1 MNDPILGL
9 HHITAIASDAQR
21 NVDFYVGTLGMR
33 MVKRSVNQDDPT
45 TYHLFYADG
54 DGSPGTD
61 LTFFPWRHMAP
72 GRDGIGITRE
82 VMLAVP
88 LGTLDAWS
96 ERLREHGVD
105 HDAPSERF
113 GERTLLLA
121 DPDGLELALVETAD
135 DPPGRPWDDS
145 PVPADMQIQ
154 ALHGV
159 RLPLRDMEPTVG
171 FLTDTLGFG
180 PSTEEEDGWHR
191 FRLPGDGTSGRFI
204 DLREVPDGRRGQWG
218 AGSVHH
224 VAWGVRDQ
232 DHELAVRAR
241 VEEAGR
247 RPTDVIDRFWF
258 QSVYFMEP
266 GGALFE
272 LATLGPGFSVD
283 EDPEHLG
290 EQLILPPWL
299 EPHRAKIEAA
309 LPDLEAP
316 ASSARP

>member
-21 NVDFYVGTLGMR
+21 NVEFYVGTLGMR

-61 LTFFPWRHMAP
+61 LTFFPWQHMAQ
-72 GRDGIGITRE
+72 GRDGIGITQE

-88 LGTLDAWS
+88 AGTLDDWAA
-96 ERLREHGVD
+96 RLDRLQVD
-105 HDAPSERF
+105 HHGIVERF
-113 GERTLLLA
+113 GERTLRLD
-121 DPDGLELALVETAD
+121 DPDGMDLAVVETD
-135 DPPGRPWDDS
+135 DAPPGAPWDAS
-145 PVPADMQIQ
+145 PVPAEMQIQ

-159 RLPLRDMEPTVG
+159 RLPLRDMAATAE
-171 FLTDTLGFG
+171 FLTDTLGFE

-191 FRLPGDGTSGRFI
+191 YRLPGDGTSGRFM
-204 DLREVPDGRRGQWG
+204 DLREEPDGRRGEWG

-224 VAWGVRDQ
+224 VAWGVRDE

-241 VEEAGR
+241 VQRAGR
-247 RPTDVIDRFWF
+247 RPTEVIDRFWF

-272 LATLGPGFSVD
+272 LATLGPGFAVD

-290 EQLILPPWL
+290 ERLILPPWL
-299 EPHRAKIEAA
+299 EPQRSRIEAG
-309 LPDLEAP
+309 LPDLATPPSPE
-316 ASSARP
+316 R

>member
-9 HHITAIASDAQR
+9 HHITAIATDPQR

-54 DGSPGTD
+54 DGTAGTD
-61 LTFFPWRHMAP
+61 LTFFPWKRAAP
-72 GRDGIGITRE
+72 GRDGVGITRE

-88 LGTLDAWS
+88 AGTLPRWS
-96 ERLREHGVD
+96 ERLGELGVD
-105 HDAPSERF
+105 HGAIETRF
-113 GERTLLLA
+113 GEPTLLFR
-121 DPDGLELALVETAD
+121 DPDGLELALVETQD

-145 PVPADMQIQ
+145 PVDADMQIQ

-159 RLPLRDMEPTVG
+159 RIPLRQLAPTAS
-171 FLTDTLGFG
+171 FLTDRLGFQ
-180 PSTEEEDGWHR
+180 PSSEEEAGWHR
-191 FRLPGDGTSGRFI
+191 YRLPGEGTSGRFI
-204 DLREVPDGRRGQWG
+204 DLREIPDGRRGEWG
-218 AGSVHH
+218 TGSVHH
-224 VAWGVRDQ
+224 VAWGVRDET
-232 DHELAVRAR
+232 HELAVRER
-241 VEEAGR
+241 VADAGR

-258 QSVYFMEP
+258 KSVYFMEP

-272 LATLGPGFSVD
+272 LATLGPGFTVD

-299 EPHRAKIEAA
+299 EQHRDRIEAE
-309 LPDLEAP
+309 LPELDATP
-316 ASSARP
+316 TGA

>member
-33 MVKRSVNQDDPT
+33 LVKRSVNQDDPT

-61 LTFFPWRHMAP
+61 LTFFPWQHMGP

-88 LGTLDAWS
+88 PGTLEDWAG
-96 ERLREHGVD
+96 RLDRRGV
-105 HDAPSERF
+105 HHEAIATRF
-113 GERTLLLA
+113 GERTLRLK
-121 DPDGLELALVETAD
+121 DPDGLELALVETSDA
-135 DPPGRPWDDS
+135 PPGSPWEDG
-145 PVPADMQIQ
+145 PVPPDMQVQ

-159 RLPLRDMEPTVG
+159 RLPLRDIQPTAA
-171 FLTDTLGFG
+171 FLTGVLGFG
-180 PSTEEEDGWHR
+180 QDPREEEGWHR
-191 FRLPGDGTSGRFI
+191 YLLPGDATSGRFI
-204 DLREVPDGRRGQWG
+204 DLQEVPDGRRGEWG

-232 DHELAVRAR
+232 KHELSVRGR
-241 VEEAGR
+241 VAEAGR
-247 RPTDVIDRFWF
+247 RPTEVIDRFWF

-272 LATLGPGFSVD
+272 LATLGPGFTVD

-290 EQLILPPWL
+290 ERLILPPWL
-299 EPHRAKIEAA
+299 EMRRSQIEAA
-309 LPDLEAP
+309 LPDLEIAQ
-316 ASSARP
+316 AEH

>member
-61 LTFFPWRHMAP
+61 LTFFPWQRMGP

-88 LGTLDAWS
+88 PATLEDWS
-96 ERLREHGVD
+96 ARLDQHDVHHG
-105 HDAPSERF
+105 AITTRF
-113 GERTLLLA
+113 GERTLRLA
-121 DPDGLELALVETAD
+121 DPDGLELALVETSD
-135 DPPGRPWDDS
+135 DPPGSPWQDG
-145 PVPADMQIQ
+145 PVPPAMQIR

-159 RLPLRDMEPTVG
+159 RLPLRELQPTVA
-171 FLTDTLGFG
+171 FLTSALGFG
-180 PSTEEEDGWHR
+180 PEAAEEDGWRR
-191 FRLPGDGTSGRFI
+191 FRLPGDGSSGRFI
-204 DLREVPDGRRGQWG
+204 DLQEVPDGRRGEWG
-218 AGSVHH
+218 AGSIHH
-224 VAWGVRDQ
+224 VAWGVRDRE
-232 DHELAVRAR
+232 HELAVRER
-241 VEEAGR
+241 VAAHGR

-272 LATLGPGFSVD
+272 LATLGPGFAVD

-299 EPHRAKIEAA
+299 EEHRAQIEAG
-309 LPDLEAP
+309 LPDLKIEERA
-316 ASSARP
+316 